1 MASCLGIYLNNSVVK
16 YAKLTSDNG
25 NNIKIESYGVRFIKE
40 SQMDTLKNIIDE
52 TNSSNTPISKEFYL
66 AKFR

>member
-25 NNIKIESYGVRFIKE
+25 NNVKIESYGVRFIK
-40 SQMDTLKNIIDE
+40 
-52 TNSSNTPISKEFYL
+52 
-66 AKFR
+66 